1 VPERKVVMDK
11 IYDYQELQLY
21 RKTIMQYSIL
31 SHEQEYLLA
40 KRYQQ
45 GDQDAGQKIIHA
57 NLRFVVKVS
66 RKYFNSGHSCLEIIQ
81 EGNLGLIKALTRFD
95 PDRGIPFIYYAVWWV
110 EATIKSFIH
119 KSGKVHTGSLGHAKD
134 LYSLDESIGND
145 DNDKNRWLDYLSD
158 DTDLEKLYYDKERSK
173 HVSSLFHHCFTF
185 LTRRE
190 AFIIIQRFYAD
201 PPITLTKIALQLG
214 VSKERVRQLQI
225 RSMEKLKHV
234 LECRESDIP
243 EFGTPDSKPYKRQS
257 LAELSHGAEYHA

>member
-1 VPERKVVMDK
+1 MDK
-11 IYDYQELQLY
+11 IYDYQELQIY
-21 RKTIMQYSIL
+21 RKNIMQYSIL
-31 SHEQEYLLA
+31 GHDQEYELA
-40 KRYQQ
+40 KRYQN
-45 GDQDAGQKIIHA
+45 GDQDAGKQIIHA

-66 RKYFNSGHSCLEIIQ
+66 RKYFNTGHSCLEIIQ

-145 DNDKNRWLDYLSD
+145 DNDKNRWVDYLPD
-158 DTDLEKLYYDKERSK
+158 DTDLEKLYYDRERSRYI
-173 HVSSLFHHCFTF
+173 SSLFHHCFTY
-185 LTRRE
+185 LSRRE

-201 PPITLTKIALQLG
+201 PPITLTKIAMQLG

-225 RSMEKLKHV
+225 RSMEKLKQV
-234 LECRESDIP
+234 LEDQGRNFP
-243 EFGTPDSKPYKRQS
+243 EFDAHGTHSFRRPGISDFSQNMDFQN
-257 LAELSHGAEYHA
+257 